1 MISQNFLL
9 SFPMSFCSGILIIR
23 YILSTLTSFD
33 FYLLTFVIIINY
45 FYLNHFFIHFSVTG
59 YVIKFWE
66 FIGVFTTNSVC
77 YCYFYFVI
85 VMIFL
90 QFSGKVHL
98 RLLLHFWFCF
108 QGKRESKSSCAT
120 RYFNNIQCISSRY
133 CQSNL
138 LLQYLFVKFYSVV
151 L

>member
-1 MISQNFLL
+1 MPNMISQNFPL

-45 FYLNHFFIHFSVTG
+45 FYLNHFFLHFNVTG

-77 YCYFYFVI
+77 YCYFYFVN

-90 QFSGKVHL
+90 QFSGKV
-98 RLLLHFWFCF
+98 
-108 QGKRESKSSCAT
+108 
-120 RYFNNIQCISSRY
+120 QCISGYFCIFDFAFRGKGN
-133 CQSNL
+133 QNL
-138 LLQYLFVKFYSVV
+138 LVLRDILITYSAYHQGIASQIYCYSIYL
-151 L
+151 